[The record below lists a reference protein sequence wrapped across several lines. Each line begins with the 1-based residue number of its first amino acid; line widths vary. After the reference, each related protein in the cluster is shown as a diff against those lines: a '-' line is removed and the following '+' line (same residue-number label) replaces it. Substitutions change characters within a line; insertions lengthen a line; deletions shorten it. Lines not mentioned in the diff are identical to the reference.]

1 MEISIGPDV
10 LAEGRRTAI
19 HPISLLYYDCSEQIF
34 KAVEMYG
41 NFLKKCTS
49 TFNQEWRL
57 VF

>member
-41 NFLKKCTS
+41 NFLI
-49 TFNQEWRL
+49 EL
-57 VF
+57 